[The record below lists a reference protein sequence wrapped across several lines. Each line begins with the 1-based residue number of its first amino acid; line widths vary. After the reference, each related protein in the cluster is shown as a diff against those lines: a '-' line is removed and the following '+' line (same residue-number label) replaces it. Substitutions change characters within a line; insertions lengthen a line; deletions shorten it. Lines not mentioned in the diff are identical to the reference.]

1 MSFIKK
7 TILFFK
13 MLFSKESRIKKI
25 EESTEKKI
33 KSNYKDFENSL
44 KVDITQ
50 KKRKKKVETLTCFGD
65 GLGIQN
71 KISF

>member
-50 KKRKKKVETLTCFGD
+50 KKRKN
-65 GLGIQN
+65 Q
-71 KISF
+71 